1 MASDKTNAMRI
12 ADRAKVAYTAHTYDH
27 SDGRIDGLAIAE
39 KTGQDPA
46 RVFKTLVTKG
56 AGGGYFVFMVPVAC
70 ELDLKAAARA
80 AGQKSVEMIAVKDI
94 NKVTGYI
101 RGGCSPIGMKKD
113 YPTVLDVSALA
124 YDAILFSGGRIG
136 TQIEMA
142 PGDLLA
148 LCGAK
153 AEDIIAK

>member
-1 MASDKTNAMRI
+1 MASEKTNAMRM
-12 ADRAKVAYTAHTYDH
+12 ADRAKVNYTAHTYDH
-27 SDGRIDGLAIAE
+27 SDGQIDGLAIAK

-46 RVFKTLVTKG
+46 RVFKTLVTHG
-56 AGGGYFVFMVPVAC
+56 AGGYFVFMVPVAC

-101 RGGCSPIGMKKD
+101 RGGCSPIGMKKS
-113 YPTVLDVSALA
+113 YPTVLDQTALEF
-124 YDAILFSGGRIG
+124 DTILFSGGKIG
-136 TQIEMA
+136 TQMEMA
-142 PGDLLA
+142 PADLLS

-153 AEDIIAK
+153 TADIIAKP